1 MIIDFVEFHEIG
13 IPIDYIARTT
23 AAHNKKLHNAKLQ
36 RSFTTY
42 QSYQRKAI
50 KTSIT

>member
-23 AAHNKKLHNAKLQ
+23 AAHNKKLQNAKLQ

-42 QSYQRKAI
+42 RSYKRRVI
-50 KTSIT
+50 KPSIT